1 MSPQQLSLFD
11 VLAAPPR
18 ATGRILI
25 AAGAL
30 AAEALLLE
38 RLDGLLAEVRRDPA
52 LLRTPVRIVVPSRSL
67 RLHVAAALVRRRG
80 RSVAGVSVQTLFGL
94 ASEILERA
102 GETAPRGG
110 GLLDVFAQRA
120 ARAEPSLRRGLE
132 DLADGFAAVTGT
144 VRDLLDAGLEPVHAE
159 AAEEALASDGPFVA
173 SPADVAR
180 ARALVRSAAGAE
192 GAMRAMGLGRAS
204 TLLRRAA
211 ELVDAGDEEV
221 LPARALLIHG
231 FADATGVAT
240 DLIEALLRKRGAVLI
255 LDHPPKPEREGGVE
269 REFTA
274 RFAERLGHSS
284 DVETAPPPS
293 DAGPDLA
300 AREAVGADAES
311 REVASRIR
319 ALIDVGERPEGIG
332 VVSRDLDPYRFAL
345 RRHFDRLGIPFSGVG
360 ERGGLEPAG
369 RRARALLELLRD
381 GETVPSDRW
390 LDALAGLPEER
401 HSPALPEGR
410 GNGWVDLRLALA
422 ALGAGRL
429 RDATELRLEEVLR
442 KGSYA
447 LPIRQG
453 LQKVGEEDETSE
465 ELEEGARSNEA
476 HARKR
481 KIQGALIRAAV
492 RAAKRTRERLAA
504 WPDEAPAAEH
514 LARLRSLLTAD
525 LGWDLDAEE
534 SRAVR
539 GALEEFER
547 EVPARFRLERD
558 EMRLLV
564 EALLAAAGGSA
575 VGGQGGGVQ
584 VLSVTEA
591 RARTFDHLFLIGL
604 NRDVFPR
611 GIREDPLLPDD
622 LRRIL
627 QRVLP
632 DVPIKRAGFDEERY
646 LFAQLL
652 SAAPA
657 VTLSWQTADD
667 DGKPLPASPLVER
680 LRERLEVEKAPPLWS
695 LPKSGPLPGP
705 RTAAEHAVM
714 AGLHAPR
721 RWWGRVMRMALQESR
736 AELADARA
744 RQGGDRAQ
752 QAAPLQIFDLSPERL
767 ATGRLAVLEEMDPD
781 LRLPDGRT
789 TRARLGPYFGFIG
802 RIPSGGE
809 GEPRL
814 RDLYVTQLENLAA
827 CPWQLFLL
835 RLLRIE
841 PTPDPLGALPGVN
854 PLLLGNV
861 VHGALDKI
869 ARPPGREGTRGGLR
883 RLDPLAVAWPEDRE
897 VEQLLFEEAN
907 RLLGEEGIFL
917 PGLGRALA
925 ELARPMLETARDLD
939 WGGGAV
945 PVLATE
951 FEGELDVGDA
961 AGPLRQVLFKA
972 DRVDR
977 DAGGL
982 VIWTDY
988 KTGRPISEAR
998 RPEVRRSHFLA
1009 RVRKGSHLQAV
1020 AYLLGSEGESRGR
1033 YLYLRPGIPD
1043 SGRELAVTNADR
1055 EFTEAF
1061 VEASEAVLAAWE
1073 AGSFFPRLVE
1083 LDGRKEPGR
1092 CGFCAVSEACLRY
1105 DSGARQR
1112 LFEWTERSLAV
1123 PAPEEQALLRVWRLG
1138 AKAAE
1143 DPRPDP
1149 HPLAP
1154 SPFSSRLPAQGEGEK
1169 SDGVREREGN
1179 VVDFSP
1185 LSRGGRPR
1193 GGGRGAGG
1201 EGPGGG
1207 GSA

>member
-1 MSPQQLSLFD
+1 MPLQLSLFD
-11 VLAAPPR
+11 LLAEPARP
-18 ATGRILI
+18 TGRILI
-25 AAGAL
+25 ARGPR

-38 RLDGLLAEVRRDPA
+38 RLDALLAEVRRDPS
-52 LLRTPVRIVVPSRSL
+52 LLKVPVRIVVPSRSL
-67 RLHVAAALVRRRG
+67 RLHVSAALVRRRA
-80 RSVAGVSVQTLFGL
+80 RSLAGVSVQTLFGL

-102 GETAPRGG
+102 GETVPRGG
-110 GLLDVFAQRA
+110 SLLDVFAQRA

-132 DLADGFAAVTGT
+132 ELADGFAAVTGT
-144 VRDLLDAGLEPVHAE
+144 VRDLLDAGLEPIHAE
-159 AAEEALASDGPFVA
+159 AAEEALATDGPFVA
-173 SPADVAR
+173 SRADVDR
-180 ARALVRSAAGAE
+180 ARALVRSAAQAE
-192 GAMRAMGLGRAS
+192 GAMRASNLGRAS

-211 ELVDAGDEEV
+211 EIVDSGDEAV
-221 LPARALLIHG
+221 LPSRALLIHG

-240 DLIEALLRKRGAVLI
+240 DLIEALLRRRGAVLI
-255 LDHPPKPEREGGVE
+255 LDHPPKPEGDGLERNSVE

-293 DAGPDLA
+293 EESPPRPRLA
-300 AREAVGADAES
+300 AREAVGADAET
-311 REVASRIR
+311 REVAAQIR
-319 ALIDVGERPEGIG
+319 ALLDIGEPAERIG
-332 VVSRDLDPYRFAL
+332 VVARDLDPYRFAL
-345 RRHFDRLGIPFSGVG
+345 RRHLDRLGIPFSGVG

-369 RRARALLELLRD
+369 RRARALLELLRE

-390 LDALAGLPEER
+390 LDTVADLPEER
-401 HSPALPEGR
+401 HSPALPQAR
-410 GNGWVDLRLALA
+410 GGGWVDLRLAFA

-453 LQKVGEEDETSE
+453 LQKAGEEDDAT
-465 ELEEGARSNEA
+465 EEGEDGGRSNEA
-476 HARKR
+476 HARR
-481 KIQGALIRAAV
+481 RRIPGALIRAGV
-492 RAAKRTRERLAA
+492 RAAKRTRDRLAA

-525 LGWDLDAEE
+525 LGWDLASDEA
-534 SRAVR
+534 RAVR
-539 GALEEFER
+539 AALEEFER
-547 EVPARFRLERD
+547 EVPARFRLERE
-558 EMRLLV
+558 EMRLLI
-564 EALLAAAGGSA
+564 EDLLAAEGASPL
-575 VGGQGGGVQ
+575 GGQGGGVQ

-591 RARTFDHLFLIGL
+591 RARTFNHLFLIGL

-652 SAAPA
+652 AAAPA

-680 LRERLEVEKAPPLWS
+680 LRERLDVEKAPPLWS
-695 LPKSGPLPGP
+695 LPRSGPLPGP

-721 RWWGRVMRMALQESR
+721 RWWGRVMKMALQESR
-736 AELADARA
+736 AELV
-744 RQGGDRAQ
+744 
-752 QAAPLQIFDLSPERL
+752 PPVYDLSPERL

-781 LRLPDGRT
+781 LRMPDGRAA
-789 TRARLGPYFGFIG
+789 RARLGPYFGFIG
-802 RIPSGGE
+802 RIPGGTE

-827 CPWQLFLL
+827 CPWQLFLM

-841 PTPDPLGALPGVN
+841 PTPDPLGALPGVT

-869 ARPPGREGTRGGLR
+869 ARPPGREGVRGGGIR
-883 RLDPLAVAWPEDRE
+883 HLDPVAVAWPEGRD
-897 VEQLLFEEAN
+897 VDQLLFEEAS

-917 PGLGRALA
+917 PGLARALA
-925 ELARPMLETARDLD
+925 ERARPMLETARGMD
-939 WGGGAV
+939 WSGGAV

-951 FEGELDVGDA
+951 VDGMLDVGDA
-961 AGPLRQVLFKA
+961 AGSLRHVLFQA
-972 DRVDR
+972 DRVDKA
-977 DAGGL
+977 AGGL

-988 KTGRPISEAR
+988 KTGRPISSAHK
-998 RPEVRRSHFLA
+998 PDVRRRHFLD
-1009 RVRKGSHLQAV
+1009 RVRKGTHLQAV
-1020 AYLLGSEGESRGR
+1020 AYLLGSDGESKGR
-1033 YLYLRPGIPD
+1033 YLFLKPGLD
-1043 SGRELAVTNADR
+1043 DGDRELAVTTAD
-1055 EFTEAF
+1055 EDFIEAF
-1061 VEASEAVLAAWE
+1061 AAASEAVLAAWE
-1073 AGSFFPRLVE
+1073 SGSFFPRLVE

-1092 CGFCAVSEACLRY
+1092 CAYCAVAEACLRH

-1112 LFEWTERSLAV
+1112 LFEWTERDLA
-1123 PAPEEQALLRVWRLG
+1123 ALEPEEAALLRVWRLG
-1138 AKAAE
+1138 VKAV
-1143 DPRPDP
+1143 
-1149 HPLAP
+1149 
-1154 SPFSSRLPAQGEGEK
+1154 G
-1169 SDGVREREGN
+1169 SD
-1179 VVDFSP
+1179 S
-1185 LSRGGRPR
+1185 
-1193 GGGRGAGG
+1193 
-1201 EGPGGG
+1201 EGP
-1207 GSA
+1207 SR